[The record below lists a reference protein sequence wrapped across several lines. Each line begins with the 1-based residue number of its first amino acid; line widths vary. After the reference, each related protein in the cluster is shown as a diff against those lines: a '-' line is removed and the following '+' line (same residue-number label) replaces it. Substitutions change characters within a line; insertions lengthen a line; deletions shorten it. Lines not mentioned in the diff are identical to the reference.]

1 MDNVS
6 TREELINLITNHQ
19 SPITNQQSTI
29 NNQQSI
35 LNQPFKKHLAKM
47 NELVNQHLTKIC
59 DENTTAIS
67 KSIQTRSVRLI
78 KL

>member
-6 TREELINLITNHQ
+6 TREELINRIT
-19 SPITNQQSTI
+19 
-29 NNQQSI
+29 NQQSI
-35 LNQPFKKHLAKM
+35 LNQPFKKHLAEM

-67 KSIQTRSVRLI
+67 KSY
-78 KL
+78 KLVLWD

>member
-6 TREELINLITNHQ
+6 TREELINRIT
-19 SPITNQQSTI
+19 
-29 NNQQSI
+29 NQQSI
-35 LNQPFKKHLAKM
+35 LNQLFKKHLAKM

>member
-1 MDNVS
+1 
-6 TREELINLITNHQ
+6 
-19 SPITNQQSTI
+19 
-29 NNQQSI
+29 
-35 LNQPFKKHLAKM
+35 M

-78 KL
+78 EIARIFV